1 MPRKIFIWFVFLLF
15 IQPLDSVAKDDIPVE
30 LKVVA
35 SINPLLQ
42 YPDQGENK
50 GPTIGILNAILA
62 EAQLEA
68 SVEFMPWARA
78 FSIAKSNPNTI
89 ILSMIRT
96 PEREDNFYWI
106 IKVSKPARVFI
117 SLESNIENYVET
129 IEQAKE
135 KLIAVILNSA
145 EHKEL
150 MSAGFSDKKNLYIV
164 SSREQMVHLL
174 ANGRVDLIYTDPNN
188 ARVQLDAINKPNLA
202 IHYKKITMKNQRTS
216 YIALNKDTD
225 KAIAQRLQQAADK
238 FVKTPE
244 YDYLLAN

>member
-15 IQPLDSVAKDDIPVE
+15 IQPLYSVAKDDIPVE
-30 LKVVA
+30 LQVVA

-42 YPDQGENK
+42 YQDEGENK

-68 SVEFMPWARA
+68 NVAFMPWARA
-78 FSIAKSNPNTI
+78 FSIAESNPNTI

-106 IKVSKPARVFI
+106 IKVSRPARVFI
-117 SLESNIENYVET
+117 SLESNIENHVET

-150 MSAGFSDKKNLYIV
+150 IAAGFSEKKNLYIV
-164 SSREQMVHLL
+164 SSREQMVKLL
-174 ANGRVDLIYTDPNN
+174 ANGRVDLLYTDPNN
-188 ARVQLDAINKPNLA
+188 ARVQLEAINKPNLA

-216 YIALNKDTD
+216 YIALNKGTD
-225 KAIAQRLQQAADK
+225 KAIAKRLQQAADK

-244 YDYLLAN
+244 YAYLLAN

>member
-1 MPRKIFIWFVFLLF
+1 MPRKILIWLSCLLF
-15 IQPLDSVAKDDIPVE
+15 IQPLYSVAKDDIAVE

-62 EAQLEA
+62 EAQLKA
-68 SVEFMPWARA
+68 SVVFMPWARA
-78 FSIAKSNPNTI
+78 FSIAENHPNTI

-117 SLESNIENYVET
+117 SLESHTENYVDT
-129 IEQAKE
+129 IEQAKK

-150 MSAGFSDKKNLYIV
+150 ITAGFSEKNNLYIV
-164 SSREQMVHLL
+164 SSREQMVKLL

-188 ARVQLDAINKPNLA
+188 ARVQLQAINKPNIA
-202 IHYKKITMKNQRTS
+202 IHYKKITMKNQRNS
-216 YIALNKDTD
+216 YIALNKGTD

-244 YDYLLAN
+244 YGYLLAN

>member
-1 MPRKIFIWFVFLLF
+1 MPRKILIWLYCLLF
-15 IQPLDSVAKDDIPVE
+15 IQPLYSVAKDDIAVE

-42 YPDQGENK
+42 YPDHGENK

-62 EAQLEA
+62 EAQLKA
-68 SVEFMPWARA
+68 SVVFMPWARA
-78 FSIAKSNPNTI
+78 FSIAESHPNTI

-117 SLESNIENYVET
+117 SLESHTENHVDT
-129 IEQAKE
+129 IEQAKK

-150 MSAGFSDKKNLYIV
+150 ITAGFSEKNNLYIV
-164 SSREQMVHLL
+164 SSREQMVKLL
-174 ANGRVDLIYTDPNN
+174 ASGRVDLIYTDPNN
-188 ARVQLDAINKPNLA
+188 ARVQLQAINKSNLA

-216 YIALNKDTD
+216 YIALNKGTD

-244 YDYLLAN
+244 YGYLLAN

>member
-1 MPRKIFIWFVFLLF
+1 MPRKILIWLSCLLF
-15 IQPLDSVAKDDIPVE
+15 IQPLYSVAKDDIAVE

-62 EAQLEA
+62 EAQLKA
-68 SVEFMPWARA
+68 SVVFMPWARA
-78 FSIAKSNPNTI
+78 FSIAESHPNTI

-117 SLESNIENYVET
+117 SLESHTENYVDT
-129 IEQAKE
+129 IEQAKK

-150 MSAGFSDKKNLYIV
+150 ITAGFSEKNNLYIV
-164 SSREQMVHLL
+164 SSREQMVKLL

-188 ARVQLDAINKPNLA
+188 ARVQLQAINKPNIA

-244 YDYLLAN
+244 YGYLLAN

>member
-1 MPRKIFIWFVFLLF
+1 MSRKILIWLSYLLF
-15 IQPLDSVAKDDIPVE
+15 IQPLYSIAKDDISVE

-35 SINPLLQ
+35 NAHPLLQ
-42 YPDQGENK
+42 YPEKDKNK
-50 GPTIGILNAILA
+50 GPTIDILNAILA
-62 EAQLEA
+62 EAQLTA
-68 SVEFMPWARA
+68 SVAFMPWARA
-78 FSIAKSNPNTI
+78 FSIAKKNPNTL

-96 PEREDNFYWI
+96 PEREDSFYWI
-106 IKVSKPARVFI
+106 IKVSRPARVFI
-117 SLESNIENYVET
+117 SLESKTENYVDT

-150 MSAGFSDKKNLYIV
+150 VAAGFSDKKNLYIV
-164 SSREQMVHLL
+164 SSREQMISLL

-188 ARVQLDAINKPNLA
+188 ARAQLQAMNRPNIG
-202 IHYKKITMKNQRTS
+202 IHYKKITMKNQRVS
-216 YIALNKDTD
+216 YIALNKGTD